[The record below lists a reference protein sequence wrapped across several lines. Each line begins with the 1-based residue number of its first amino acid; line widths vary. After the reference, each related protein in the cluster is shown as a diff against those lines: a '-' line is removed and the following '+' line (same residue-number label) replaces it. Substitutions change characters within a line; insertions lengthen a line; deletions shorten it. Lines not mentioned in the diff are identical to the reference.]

1 VANTLNLHRN
11 GAVGFIEWLGQT
23 VSPAR
28 KVRDNESATK
38 CNEERPWKRKI
49 VEITRGPEMEM
60 MAQQHRN
67 RHPDPRQTREP
78 RECLAAIV
86 GVHAKNG
93 RRNQPSGACDVQKRN
108 RSKRL
113 ERETLHGPNENELS
127 RGERERAWLRVEWF
141 WSCKAR

>member
-1 VANTLNLHRN
+1 VANTLNLFRN
-11 GAVGFIEWLGQT
+11 GAVGFIEWLGRT

-38 CNEERPWKRKI
+38 CNEERPWERETI
-49 VEITRGPEMEM
+49 EIMRGTKMEM

-67 RHPDPRQTREP
+67 RHPDPRQTGEP

-86 GVHAKNG
+86 GVHGRNG
-93 RRNQPSGACDVQKRN
+93 RRNQPRSACDVQKCN

-113 ERETLHGPNENELS
+113 ERETLHGPNETELS
-127 RGERERAWLRVEWF
+127 HRWRQRALLRSLMLKSSE
-141 WSCKAR
+141 S